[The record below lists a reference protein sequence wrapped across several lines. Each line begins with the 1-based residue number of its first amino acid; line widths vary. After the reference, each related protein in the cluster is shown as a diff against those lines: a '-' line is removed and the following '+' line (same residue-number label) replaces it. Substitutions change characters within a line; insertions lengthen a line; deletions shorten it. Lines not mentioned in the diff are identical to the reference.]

1 MTSEFAKLIDDE
13 MLKEDCKK
21 LRDFNQMK
29 DSKIFKVLNE
39 ELQRIVEDDQYDTET
54 VYAIYKY
61 YGRVLNRL
69 KGDWWWRLLRE
80 ILV

>member
-13 MLKEDCKK
+13 ILKEDCRK

-39 ELQRIVEDDQYDTET
+39 ELQKIIEDNQHDTET

-61 YGRVLNRL
+61 YGRILNRL
-69 KGDWWWRLLRE
+69 KED
-80 ILV
+80 

>member
-1 MTSEFAKLIDDE
+1 MINEFSRLIDNE
-13 MLKEDCKK
+13 MLEEDCQK

-39 ELQRIVEDDQYDTET
+39 ELQRIIEDEQHDTET

-69 KGDWWWRLLRE
+69 KGD
-80 ILV
+80 

>member
-1 MTSEFAKLIDDE
+1 MNLGGEVLTSEFAKIIDDE

-29 DSKIFKVLNE
+29 DSKIFKILNE
-39 ELQRIVEDDQYDTET
+39 ELQKIIEDDQHDTET

-69 KGDWWWRLLRE
+69 KGD
-80 ILV
+80 

>member
-1 MTSEFAKLIDDE
+1 MASEFSKLIDDE
-13 MLKEDCKK
+13 VLKEDCKK

-39 ELQRIVEDDQYDTET
+39 ELQKIIEDEQHDIET
-54 VYAIYKY
+54 TYAIYKY

-69 KGDWWWRLLRE
+69 KGD
-80 ILV
+80 